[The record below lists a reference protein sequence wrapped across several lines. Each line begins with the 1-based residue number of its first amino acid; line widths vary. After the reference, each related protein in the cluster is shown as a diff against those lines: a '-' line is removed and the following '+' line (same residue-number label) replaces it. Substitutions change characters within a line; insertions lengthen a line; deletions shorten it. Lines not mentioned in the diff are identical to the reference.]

1 MKGEKFLR
9 VLVILLCCVVASYVL
24 FSVLR
29 TPESGFTTYK
39 AVRYEVGDGITTSGF
54 VVRSEVPVTGGE
66 DPIVV
71 FTRAEGERVGKGQ
84 SLAST
89 FRNAEARDRQDRIDA
104 LEQELAQLEYAYSF
118 SSSDVESAT
127 LDSDITRLMNQVSV
141 FSSRRDFSQ
150 ARTAAEDLKVHVLR
164 RYITA
169 TDNEALRSRITAAQE
184 RLNELCA
191 QADAES
197 GSITAEVS
205 GYFSSTVDG
214 YETELTPELLELIDV
229 AQIRSHLGIG
239 KKQTDAIAK
248 LVTSPKWYYVTL
260 ADTESVRTMEAG
272 DRIDVQFAYDLHQTV
287 RMKVERITP
296 SLNGQSGLILSSERS
311 IQYAVTSRS
320 QTADL
325 IFSNRVG
332 LRVPET
338 AVYVNEKG
346 ESGVYVLEGAEARWK
361 TVNILYED
369 GESFLVE
376 LDKSSTRNLWPED
389 EIILTT
395 DTIFEGK
402 VMIK

>member
-9 VLVILLCCVVASYVL
+9 VLVILLCCVVASYIL

-29 TPESGFTTYK
+29 APESGFTTYK

-54 VVRSEVPVTGGE
+54 VVRSEVPVTGG
-66 DPIVV
+66 DGSIIV
-71 FTRAEGERVGKGQ
+71 FTRNEGERVGKGQ
-84 SLAST
+84 VLAST
-89 FRNAEARDRQDRIDA
+89 FQNAEARERQDRIDA
-104 LEQELAQLEYAYSF
+104 LEQELSQLEYAYSF
-118 SSSDVESAT
+118 SASDLESAT
-127 LDSDITRLMNQVSV
+127 LDSDILRLMNQVSV
-141 FSSRRDFSQ
+141 HNARREFPQ
-150 ARTAAEDLKVHVLR
+150 AREVSENLKIHVLR
-164 RYITA
+164 RYISS
-169 TDNEALRSRITAAQE
+169 TDNEALWNRITAAKD
-184 RLNELCA
+184 RLNELYA
-191 QADAES
+191 QANAES
-197 GSITAEVS
+197 GSITAEVA
-205 GYFSSTVDG
+205 GYFSSSVDG
-214 YETELTPELLELIDV
+214 HETELTPELLDLIDV
-229 AQIRSHLGIG
+229 TGIRSRMSAG

-248 LVTSPKWYYVTL
+248 LVTSPKWYYVTVV
-260 ADTESVRTMEAG
+260 DTETIRTMEPG
-272 DRIDVQFAYDLHQTV
+272 DRIDVQFAYDLHQAV

-311 IQYAVTSRS
+311 IQNAVTTRY

-338 AVYVNEKG
+338 AVYVNEEGK
-346 ESGVYVLEGAEARWK
+346 SGVYILEGAEARWK

-402 VMIK
+402 VMIQ

>member
-9 VLVILLCCVVASYVL
+9 VLVILLCGVVASYVL

-29 TPESGFTTYK
+29 APESGFTTYK

-54 VVRSEVPVTGGE
+54 VVRSEVPVTDGE
-66 DPIVV
+66 GSIVV
-71 FTRAEGERVGKGQ
+71 FTRTEGERVGKGQ

-89 FRNAEARDRQDRIDA
+89 FQNAEARARQDHIDA
-104 LEQELAQLEYAYSF
+104 LEQELAQLEYAWSF
-118 SSSDVESAT
+118 SSSDAESAT
-127 LDSDITRLMNQVSV
+127 LDSDILRLMSQVSV
-141 FSSRRDFSQ
+141 HNTRREFSQ

-164 RYITA
+164 RYISSA
-169 TDNEALRSRITAAQE
+169 DNEALWARITATKDQ
-184 RLNELCA
+184 LNELYA
-191 QADAES
+191 QANAES
-197 GSITAEVS
+197 GSVTAEVA

-229 AQIRSHLGIG
+229 DGIRARLNSG

-260 ADTESVRTMEAG
+260 VDTETARTMDTG
-272 DRIDVQFAYDLHQTV
+272 DRIDVQFAHDLPQAV

-296 SLNGQSGLILSSERS
+296 SLNGQSGLILSAERS
-311 IQYAVTSRS
+311 IQYAVTSRN

-338 AVYVNEKG
+338 AVYVNENG

-402 VMIK
+402 VMIQ